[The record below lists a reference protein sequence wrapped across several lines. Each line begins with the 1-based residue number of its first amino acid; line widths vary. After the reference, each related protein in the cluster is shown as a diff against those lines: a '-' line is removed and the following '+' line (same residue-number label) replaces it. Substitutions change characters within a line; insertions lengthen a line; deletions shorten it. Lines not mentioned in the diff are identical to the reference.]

1 MMKLWSGL
9 CLLLAGVLVGLIVT
23 AWLRPF
29 KNYSE
34 VEKVLWIA
42 PRTSSQA
49 IAIQLE
55 QEGVIRHR
63 LLFLLYVKTLK
74 WSSHLQAGEYRFQNF
89 LTIPEV
95 ADRLIQGLVHYRELT
110 IPEGHSLFEIPELLS
125 QAGLIPSK
133 TFAAA
138 FKNVDLIADLAPDA
152 RNLEGFLFPDT
163 YQWTRQTLLEDL
175 IRQMTERFREVV
187 SSHLLSKIDENP
199 FNLKQVVTL
208 ASLIEK
214 ETAVDSERPL
224 VSAVFHNRLTQRIPL
239 QCDPTV
245 IYATKLR
252 GTFRGKIFQ
261 SDLDFDS
268 PYNTYSVAGLPPGPI
283 ANPGL
288 KSLQAAVQPAKVKY
302 LYFVSDNQGGH
313 VFSETLSQH
322 QRAVTKYRRALRNGK
337 GLSQSKKV
345 GS

>member
-1 MMKLWSGL
+1 M
-9 CLLLAGVLVGLIVT
+9 LAGVFVGLIVT

-29 KNYSE
+29 KNYSQ

-42 PRTSSQA
+42 PRTSSRE
-49 IAIQLE
+49 IALQLE

-74 WSSHLQAGEYRFQNF
+74 WSSHLQAGEYCFQNV

-95 ADRLIQGLVHYRELT
+95 ADRLIQGLVHYREVT
-110 IPEGHSLFEIPELLS
+110 IPEGYSIFEIPEVFL

-152 RNLEGFLFPDT
+152 TNLEGFLFPDT
-163 YQWTRQTLLEDL
+163 YRWTRQTLFEDL

-199 FNLKQVVTL
+199 FNLKQIVTL

-224 VSAVFHNRLTQRIPL
+224 VSAVFHNRLTRRIPL

-288 KSLQAAVQPAKVKY
+288 KSLLAAVQPAKVKY

-337 GLSQSKKV
+337 GRSQSKKV

>member
-1 MMKLWSGL
+1 M
-9 CLLLAGVLVGLIVT
+9 LAGVFVGLIVA

-29 KNYSE
+29 KNYSQ

-42 PRTSSQA
+42 PRTSSRE
-49 IAIQLE
+49 IALQLE

-74 WSSHLQAGEYRFQNF
+74 WSSHLQAGEYCFQNF

-110 IPEGHSLFEIPELLS
+110 IPEGYSIFEIPEVFL

-138 FKNVDLIADLAPDA
+138 FKNVDLISDLAPDA
-152 RNLEGFLFPDT
+152 KNLEGFLFPDT

-288 KSLQAAVQPAKVKY
+288 KSLLAAVQPAKVKY

>member
-1 MMKLWSGL
+1 MMKLWIGL
-9 CLLLAGVLVGLIVT
+9 CLLLAGVLIGLIVT

-29 KNYSE
+29 KNYAE
-34 VEKVLWIA
+34 LEKIVWIA

-49 IAIQLE
+49 IALQLE
-55 QEGVIRHR
+55 QEGVISHR

-74 WSSHLQAGEYRFQNF
+74 WSSYLQAGEYRFQNS
-89 LTIPEV
+89 LTIPDV
-95 ADRLIQGLVHYRELT
+95 ASRLIQELVHYRELT
-110 IPEGHSLFEIPELLS
+110 IPEGYSLFEIRKLLA

-133 TFAAA
+133 TFAVA

-163 YQWTRQTLLEDL
+163 YRWTRQTSVEDL
-175 IRQMTERFREVV
+175 IRQMTERFREVT
-187 SSHLLSKIDENP
+187 SSHLLPKIDGSSA
-199 FNLKQVVTL
+199 NLQQVVTL

-224 VSAVFHNRLTQRIPL
+224 VSAVFHNRLTRRIPL

-245 IYATKLR
+245 IYSAKLR
-252 GTFRGKIFQ
+252 GKFRGKIFQ

-268 PYNTYSVAGLPPGPI
+268 PYNTYSVVGLPPGPI
-283 ANPGL
+283 ASPGL

-313 VFSETLSQH
+313 VFSETLAQH
-322 QRAVTKYRRALRNGK
+322 QRAVAKYRRALRNGK
-337 GLSQSKKV
+337 YLSQSRKV